1 MYPVFA
7 GLASAFSMNVVWLT
21 HMMPEPPGNADV
33 DGGWL
38 QMQRIPVPCWFA
50 ATQSLQLA
58 CWAQIA
64 CAEDGTSR
72 TEPRIMCSVPISTK
86 KLYILNLL
94 KYA

>member
-1 MYPVFA
+1 
-7 GLASAFSMNVVWLT
+7 
-21 HMMPEPPGNADV
+21 MPEPPGIADE

-38 QMQRIPVPCWFA
+38 QRQRIPAPWFA
-50 ATQSLQLA
+50 AMQSLQLA

-72 TEPRIMCSVPISTK
+72 TETRIMCSVPISTK
-86 KLYILNLL
+86 KLYILNVL